1 MKDWLTILKKMEF
14 FEGLIKEEISPLLD
28 LATEK
33 NFDDKDIL
41 FSEGDERKYLYV
53 LGKGTVMISKLN
65 EDGEESFINVL
76 TSGEIF
82 PHTGFFDDRPY
93 PGTATAKKRAEVLM
107 IPIAA
112 FERFIEAHPRLAFR
126 IIKVMSK
133 KIYSLQR
140 KLNETL
146 SLNVEDRLLSTLKQ
160 MNDLSKTESINLTH
174 QELGNIVGASRETV
188 TRQLKKLEQQGKVII
203 KKDHI
208 LLQE

>member
-1 MKDWLTILKKMEF
+1 MRDWLTILKKMEF
-14 FEGLIKEEISPLLD
+14 FEGLTKEEISPLLD

-33 NFDDKDIL
+33 NFEDKDVL
-41 FSEGDERKYLYV
+41 FSEGDERRYLYV

-160 MNDLSKTESINLTH
+160 MNDLSKTETINLTH